1 VELADGL
8 GAAQPA
14 GDGAALVSP
23 SQPAEG
29 GALLK
34 GASLSRSVSLSL
46 ARARALC
53 LSLSQQQQ
61 HFISA
66 YSQRS
71 SSLRPVCAQMHGMCI
86 RFTKC

>member
-1 VELADGL
+1 MELADGL
-8 GAAQPA
+8 GAAEPA

-53 LSLSQQQQ
+53 LSLSQQQ